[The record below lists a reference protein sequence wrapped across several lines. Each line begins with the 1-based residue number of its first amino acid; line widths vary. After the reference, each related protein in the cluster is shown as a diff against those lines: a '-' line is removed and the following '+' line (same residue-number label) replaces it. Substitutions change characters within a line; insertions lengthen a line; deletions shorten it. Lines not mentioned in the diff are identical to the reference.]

1 MTTKQP
7 AHPAVGDSYKVSLF
21 GGPLDGKSGTVISE
35 GGLNPVVEFEV
46 GDQRLRYTATGKGS
60 HAGGR
65 SAWSYE
71 FTSADPIED

>member
-1 MTTKQP
+1 MTTPRAAKP
-7 AHPAVGDSYKVSLF
+7 KAGDSYKVSLF

-35 GGLNPVVEFEV
+35 GGLNPAVEFEV
-46 GDQRLRYTATGKGS
+46 DGVRERYVATGRGS

-71 FTSADPIED
+71 HSPQE

>member
-1 MTTKQP
+1 MTAKQP
-7 AHPAVGDSYKVSLF
+7 AHPAAGDHYKVSLF
-21 GGPLDGKSGTVISE
+21 GGPLDGKSGTVVSE

-46 GDQRLRYTATGKGS
+46 GLVRLRYSATGKGS

-71 FTSADPIED
+71 FTSSEDVEE